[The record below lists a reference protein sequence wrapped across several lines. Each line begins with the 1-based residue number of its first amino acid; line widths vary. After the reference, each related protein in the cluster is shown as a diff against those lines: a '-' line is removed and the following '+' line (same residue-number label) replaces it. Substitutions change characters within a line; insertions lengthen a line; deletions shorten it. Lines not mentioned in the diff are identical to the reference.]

1 MYLVYA
7 AHGHQAVRALCSTQV
22 ENMDAPHT
30 CEWSRK
36 TIDTVEC
43 KVCERTMSME
53 EYLKHAAS

>member
-1 MYLVYA
+1 MQRTGTKPCE
-7 AHGHQAVRALCSTQV
+7 HCGSTQV